1 MHSVVFKNDAVG
13 DLAHSLEAIDN
24 IASSSENVT
33 IFLSKLSQNY
43 SFLVKKPNVEVKILN
58 YNLTLIEKV
67 KLIFY
72 LFKNN
77 INKVYILSPK
87 NFYYFLPLIF
97 KKTKFY
103 AICIDNIKNYK
114 RPSEFLR
121 KFLFKYEVND
131 RGQDI

>member
-58 YNLTLIEKV
+58 YNLKRV
-67 KLIFY
+67 
-72 LFKNN
+72 
-77 INKVYILSPK
+77 VMR
-87 NFYYFLPLIF
+87 PL
-97 KKTKFY
+97 
-103 AICIDNIKNYK
+103 
-114 RPSEFLR
+114 
-121 KFLFKYEVND
+121 V
-131 RGQDI
+131 